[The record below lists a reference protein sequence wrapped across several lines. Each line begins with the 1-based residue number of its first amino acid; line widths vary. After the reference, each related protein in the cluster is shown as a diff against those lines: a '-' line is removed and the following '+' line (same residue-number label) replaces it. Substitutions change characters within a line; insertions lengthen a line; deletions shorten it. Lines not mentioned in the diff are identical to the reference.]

1 MIAGNKECFA
11 FRDYLFPLNKLEEAF
26 QSAGEKIEFHLK
38 LSQGKGRYV
47 EILCQG
53 KPVNVQSI
61 EGDSPA
67 QAVKDVAGAV
77 RL

>member
-1 MIAGNKECFA
+1 MKIDPYDKEAFAGYMTA
-11 FRDYLFPLNKLEEAF
+11 LSTLEEAF
-26 QSAGEKIEFHLK
+26 NMAGALVSFICWNSPSFGKTVMIKRGSATNSI
-38 LSQGKGRYV
+38 
-47 EILCQG
+47 
-53 KPVNVQSI
+53 SI